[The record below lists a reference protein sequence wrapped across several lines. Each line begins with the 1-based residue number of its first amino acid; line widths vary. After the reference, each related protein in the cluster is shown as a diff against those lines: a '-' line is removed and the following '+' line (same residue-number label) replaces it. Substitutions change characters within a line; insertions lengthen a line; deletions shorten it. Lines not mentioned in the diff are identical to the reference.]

1 MEYCL
6 NCQQMYKRT
15 PETEGKHLAPCERCG
30 SDGHSAC
37 QH

>member
-6 NCQQMYKRT
+6 NCTQTYHRT
-15 PETEGKHLAPCERCG
+15 PETERKHLAPCTACG
-30 SDGHSAC
+30 SEGHSAC